1 MDCPHCKKEPLIVL
15 EYEDVE
21 VDYCTVC
28 QGIWLDAGEIEL
40 LFDDAEAAARFL
52 SIGGPAVVP
61 RGEKRRRCPICD
73 KKMTKESTSSD
84 TPVTFDH
91 CPNGDGLWFDRGE
104 LAAVLRLGGAFSEG
118 AEVAAFLC
126 DVFPEE
132 KPA

>member
-40 LFDDAEAAARFL
+40 LFGDAEAAARFL
-52 SIGGPAVVP
+52 SVGEPAVVP
-61 RGEKRRRCPICD
+61 SGEKPRRCPICD
-73 KKMTKESTSSD
+73 RKMTKESTSSD
-84 TPVTFDH
+84 KPVTFDH
-91 CPNGDGLWFDRGE
+91 CPKGDGLWFDRGE

-118 AEVAAFLC
+118 AKVVAFLC